1 MYHCHVSFYLAGRP
15 CRAFEIAKEMQPLEY
30 FTHEFV
36 WSGEFEEALAGQ
48 ANVVFA
54 NLEGLPGEEAL
65 RILSGDGFAKAELI
79 LLADSGQIPFLKDI
93 LPRVQDLWPEA
104 MSEEEIRFRFLDRK
118 SVV

>member
-54 NLEGLPGEEAL
+54 NLEGLPGEDSVWR
-65 RILSGDGFAKAELI
+65 RIRKGGAYSAG
-79 LLADSGQIPFLKDI
+79 
-93 LPRVQDLWPEA
+93 
-104 MSEEEIRFRFLDRK
+104 RFRADPFFERYSAQGSGPVAGSHVRGGD
-118 SVV
+118 SFPFSEMAAEVQNG